1 MIKDSSLGQEL
12 GLSMSQQGLELIPF
26 GFLANVKC
34 LQIAKHWNTFLSHYI
49 DYDETVR
56 VMYVGVA

>member
-12 GLSMSQQGLELIPF
+12 GLSMSQQGLELTPF

-34 LQIAKHWNTFLSHYI
+34 LQNSQTLEHFFEPLY
-49 DYDETVR
+49 R
-56 VMYVGVA
+56 L